1 MKTKIA
7 SQASTIQSQPISQL
21 NNENSKYLTVQKL
34 EKDSDIRFSFFHVEN
49 STEQIDIT
57 MTVHLSFNRF
67 LCLSQLFSLWK
78 GFEFE
83 IKIR

>member
-67 LCLSQLFSLWK
+67 LCLPQLFSLWK

-83 IKIR
+83 MEIR

>member
-34 EKDSDIRFSFFHVEN
+34 EKDSDIRVSFFHVEN
-49 STEQIDIT
+49 NTEQIDIT
-57 MTVHLSFNRF
+57 MAVHLSFNRF
-67 LCLSQLFSLWK
+67 LCLPQLFSLWK

-83 IKIR
+83 MEIR

>member
-1 MKTKIA
+1 MNTKNT
-7 SQASTIQSQPISQL
+7 SQVSTIQSQPIFQL
-21 NNENSKYLTVQKL
+21 NNENSKYITVQKL

-67 LCLSQLFSLWK
+67 LCLPQLFSLWK

-83 IKIR
+83 MKIR